1 MRFIFFISLYYTLD
15 TTLIREIYPHIYL
28 SHIPLLRFELGH
40 FETIIKA
47 YMSECSAPN
56 VTCDIQF
63 EVAPDDVF
71 TVSQYGNIL
80 FVNSVCLYRHHVHT
94 ITAHFVREKYWGHPN
109 QVYRCIL

>member
-1 MRFIFFISLYYTLD
+1 MIDLRCDLFIFISLYYTSD

-47 YMSECSAPN
+47 YMFECSAPN

-63 EVAPDDVF
+63 EVAPDP
-71 TVSQYGNIL
+71 S
-80 FVNSVCLYRHHVHT
+80 
-94 ITAHFVREKYWGHPN
+94 
-109 QVYRCIL
+109 